1 MNPQFLQPAV
11 PGEMILRFRMDQV
24 DLVSPLWGI
33 PIWLWLLFFFAA
45 GYWLC
50 VALEL
55 IDLRRGAL
63 HPRRRTTPGT
73 GRDRSDLTGL
83 LSVSAAR
90 GGNPNP

>member
-33 PIWLWLLFFFAA
+33 PIWLWLLVFFAA

-50 VALEL
+50 VSLSL
-55 IDLRRGAL
+55 IDLSRGAL
-63 HPRRRTTPGT
+63 RRRTAGS
-73 GRDRSDLTGL
+73 GQDLTSV
-83 LSVSAAR
+83 LSIAAAR
-90 GGNPNP
+90 RETNPETEI